1 MMETEIFFCQ
11 HIGCYFMEHT
21 VTIICCDFFI
31 TALVSIPLGHT
42 DNFDTQSDVF
52 LKIRISP
59 ALSAFSAPAL

>member
-1 MMETEIFFCQ
+1 
-11 HIGCYFMEHT
+11 MEHT